1 MKYHQIF
8 KASLYEFKK
17 MAAFRLLPI
26 GKVFMYTFF
35 FVFLFTAI
43 SFSRFIFGDDVL
55 FDAST
60 DLQAHSESIG
70 GLIYPIAFTLQLVI
84 STFYIFIRVSLF
96 AYIGL
101 LIMKVM
107 KMRGQF
113 LHIWRTS
120 AIAMTLPILLTIVLD
135 FFPDYKTIGLVV
147 SSIIHFV
154 YILLA
159 IRYYPKQPP
168 RRQPRQST

>member
-35 FVFLFTAI
+35 FVFLFTII
-43 SFSRFIFGDDVL
+43 SFSRFIFGDDLL
-55 FDAST
+55 FDASP

-84 STFYIFIRVSLF
+84 STFYVFIRVSLF
-96 AYIGL
+96 AYIGS
-101 LIMKVM
+101 LIMKVT
-107 KMRGQF
+107 KKRGQY
-113 LHIWRTS
+113 LHIWSTS
-120 AIAMTLPILLTIVLD
+120 AIAMTIPILITIVLD
-135 FFPDYKTIGLVV
+135 FFPEYKTIGLIG
-147 SSIIHFV
+147 SSIIHLV
-154 YILLA
+154 YIMLA
-159 IRYYPKQPP
+159 IRYYPKLPP
-168 RRQPRQST
+168 V

>member
-35 FVFLFTAI
+35 FVFLFTVI

-55 FDAST
+55 FDASP
-60 DLQAHSESIG
+60 DLQEHSESIG

-84 STFYIFIRVSLF
+84 STFYIFIRVSVF
-96 AYIGL
+96 AYIGS
-101 LIMKVM
+101 LIMKMM
-107 KMRGQF
+107 KKRGQY

-120 AIAMTLPILLTIVLD
+120 AIAMTLPILLTIALD
-135 FFPDYKTIGLVV
+135 FFPDYKTLGLII
-147 SSIIHFV
+147 SSLIHLV

-159 IRYYPKQPP
+159 VRYYPKQPP
-168 RRQPRQST
+168 LRQPGPSA

>member
-26 GKVFMYTFF
+26 GKVFMYIFF

-43 SFSRFIFGDDVL
+43 SFSRFIFGDDLL
-55 FDAST
+55 FDASS
-60 DLQAHSESIG
+60 DLQAHSENIG
-70 GLIYPIAFTLQLVI
+70 GLIYPMAFTLQLVL

-96 AYIGL
+96 AYIGSL
-101 LIMKVM
+101 LMKLM
-107 KMRGQF
+107 KKRGQY

-120 AIAMTLPILLTIVLD
+120 AIAMTLPILITIALD
-135 FFPDYKTIGLVV
+135 FFSDFKTLGLLI
-147 SSIIHFV
+147 SSMIHLLYII
-154 YILLA
+154 LA

-168 RRQPRQST
+168 LRQARQ